1 MEYNFSFHP
10 YKRRFCQPLK
20 TSHGVWKIRE
30 GIIIRLSDNS
40 GNLGFGEIA
49 PLPWFGSES
58 ITQALA
64 FCQGLGG
71 KFYEVEAIPQ
81 ELPCCQFAFESALK
95 NRSSTPILYRRFI
108 KRLYPLYS
116 YLLPA
121 GEDALVKWRDIWDD
135 GGRTFKWKIGVNETN
150 KEIKIFERL
159 INELPEGVK
168 LRLDANGGLTVD
180 NAIDWLNVCD
190 RYPDK
195 IEFIEQPLSTK
206 HFDRMLD
213 LSKNFATAIAL
224 DESVSNLIQL
234 EDCYRKGW
242 RSIFVVKAAIAG
254 SPSRLSRFIE
264 ENKIDVVFSSVFETS
279 IGSNAVL
286 NLAAKLNNPSRAVG
300 FGVSHWFN
308 EDEDDWLNSLWNDL

>member
-1 MEYNFSFHP
+1 MQYNFSFHP

-30 GIIIRLSDNS
+30 GIIIRLRDNF
-40 GNLGFGEIA
+40 GNLRFGEIA

-58 ITQALA
+58 LTQALA

-71 KFYEVEAIPQ
+71 KFSEVEAIPP

-95 NRSSTPILYRRFI
+95 NFSHPPTLPLSHSPT
-108 KRLYPLYS
+108 LYS

-121 GEDALVKWRDIWDD
+121 GEDALVKWLDIWKA
-135 GGRTFKWKIGVNETN
+135 GAKTFKWKIGVNETN
-150 KEIKIFERL
+150 QEIKIFERL

-180 NAIDWLNVCD
+180 NAIEWLKVCD
-190 RYPDK
+190 RYPNK
-195 IEFIEQPLSTK
+195 IEFIEQPLSIE
-206 HFDRMLD
+206 HFDLMLD

-224 DESVSNLIQL
+224 DESVSNLSQL
-234 EDCYRKGW
+234 ENCYQKGW

-254 SPSRLSRFIE
+254 SPSRLSQFIE
-264 ENKIDVVFSSVFETS
+264 ENNIDVVFSSVFETS
-279 IGSNAVL
+279 IGRNAVL
-286 NLAAKLNNPSRAVG
+286 DLAAQFNNPNRALG
-300 FGVSHWFN
+300 FGVNHWFN
-308 EDEDDWLNSLWNDL
+308 EDESDWLNCLWNDL